1 MYKLVTTAKKSC
13 ADPTIVP
20 NGPKPFSKHYSN
32 NNIVFFFF
40 WGGGGSFSSASNN
53 TADRYYRKK
62 EQLNHWVV
70 DREVKEEKRPMF
82 NS

>member
-40 WGGGGSFSSASNN
+40 GGGGAVFHQYQSTPLTGTTGRQIN
-53 TADRYYRKK
+53 
-62 EQLNHWVV
+62 
-70 DREVKEEKRPMF
+70 
-82 NS
+82 